1 MPELRKD
8 LVRDAWVVIAKGRAL
23 KPNDFPINKNGIQF
37 SGSTQVCPFCIGN
50 EEHTPPEITAYR
62 AEDSL
67 PNSPNWDIRTI
78 PNKYSAFNLQE
89 ELIVAN
95 NGLNSSCT
103 GVGQHEVIVETPE
116 HGIELH
122 EFTVDRIRLVFKMFK
137 ERYIALAN
145 DNRIKYI
152 QIYKNRGIFAGAS
165 LEHSHSQI
173 LALPMVPQVN
183 KGLLKYFQQESS
195 CLICDMI
202 EQEILT
208 NERVIYKGEE
218 FIIICPYAPRFS
230 YEVWIV
236 PIKHSQHFGHIS
248 DSQLKE
254 LAIICKKMLETI
266 IACLDNPSYNIVIN
280 SAPVNNGEEEGYHWF
295 MEINPRLIITAG
307 VEVATGI
314 YMNPVAPELA
324 TDLFKEYFA
333 SLR

>member
-23 KPNDFPINKNGIQF
+23 RPNDFPINKNGIQF
-37 SGSTQVCPFCIGN
+37 SGNKQVCPFCTGN
-50 EEHTPPEITAYR
+50 EQQTPPEITAYR
-62 AEDSL
+62 KENSL
-67 PNSPNWDIRTI
+67 PNTPDCDVRTV

-89 ELIVAN
+89 ELIIVSD
-95 NGLNSSCT
+95 GINSSCT
-103 GVGQHEVIVETPE
+103 GVGQHEVIIETPE

-122 EFTVDRIRLVFKMFK
+122 DFTVERINLVFNMFK

-145 DNRIKYI
+145 DDRIKYI

-183 KGLLKYFQQESS
+183 KGLMKYYQEESR

-202 EQEILT
+202 EQEMSAQ
-208 NERVIYKGEE
+208 ERVIHIGEE
-218 FIIICPYAPRFS
+218 FIVICPYAPRFA

-236 PIKHSQHFGHIS
+236 PIKHTQHFAEIN
-248 DSQLKE
+248 DSQLEE
-254 LAIICKKMLETI
+254 LALICQKMLKTL
-266 IACLDNPSYNIVIN
+266 IACLDNPAYNIVIN
-280 SAPVNNGEEEGYHWF
+280 SAPVNNGEQEGYHWF

-324 TDLFKEYFA
+324 AQLFKEFFE
-333 SLR
+333 SL